1 MSSLYKNKSYKNII
15 MENNSKIDGFGIFP
29 VTTAYIIYELRVED
43 TSIVFK
49 KLSTALK
56 LKQAF
61 KDFGKSNVRVFKRIG
76 FLDKDQ
82 IFSTNGRS
90 YSIDIINKNENI
102 DFVEFARVISTTSYN

>member
-1 MSSLYKNKSYKNII
+1 
-15 MENNSKIDGFGIFP
+15 MENNYKIDGFGIFP
-29 VTTAYIIYELRVED
+29 VTTAYIIYELRAED

-56 LKQAF
+56 LKQTF
-61 KDFGKSNVRVFKRIG
+61 KEFGKTNVRVFKRIG

-102 DFVEFARVISTTSYN
+102 DFVEYARVISTNH